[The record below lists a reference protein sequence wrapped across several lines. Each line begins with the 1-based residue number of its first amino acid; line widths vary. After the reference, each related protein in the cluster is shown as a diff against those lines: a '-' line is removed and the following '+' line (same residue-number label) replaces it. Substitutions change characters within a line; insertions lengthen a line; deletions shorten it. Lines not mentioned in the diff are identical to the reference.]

1 MKKNRWQDWLNMLL
15 GAWLFASP
23 WLLKY
28 VDQFPRAAWSAWIS
42 SAAIVLFAILALT
55 IPKAAEEIANA
66 LLGIWVAVSPWV
78 IGFAANKDATI
89 NAIFVGLLVLL
100 LAIWAAEFG
109 SNVENWRNND
119 RHPA

>member
-28 VDQFPRAAWSAWIS
+28 AADLPRAAWSAWIS
-42 SAAIVLFAILALT
+42 GAAIVLFAAIALY
-55 IPKAAEEIANA
+55 IPKVVEEIANA

-78 IGFAANKDATI
+78 IGFAASRDVTTNT
-89 NAIFVGLLVLL
+89 LLVGVLVAL

-109 SNVENWRNND
+109 HHAGKWHNNK

>member
-28 VDQFPRAAWSAWIS
+28 ADDLPRAAWSAWIS
-42 SAAIVLFAILALT
+42 GVAIVLFAAFALT
-55 IPKAAEEIANA
+55 IPKAVEEIANA
-66 LLGIWVAVSPWV
+66 LLGVWVAVSPWV

-89 NAIFVGLLVLL
+89 NAIFVGVLVLL
-100 LAIWAAEFG
+100 LAIWAVEFG
-109 SNVENWRNND
+109 TNVEKWRNND

>member
-23 WLLKY
+23 WVLKY
-28 VDQFPRAAWSAWIS
+28 ADDFPRAAWSAWIS
-42 SAAIVLFAILALT
+42 GAAIVLFAAFALYL
-55 IPKAAEEIANA
+55 PKAVEEIANA

-78 IGFAANKDATI
+78 IGFAANRDVTT
-89 NAIFVGLLVLL
+89 NALLVGVLVAL

-109 SNVENWRNND
+109 HNIGKWHNNYG
-119 RHPA
+119 HPA

>member
-28 VDQFPRAAWSAWIS
+28 ANDLPRAAWSAWIS
-42 SAAIVLFAILALT
+42 GAAIVLFAAIALY
-55 IPKAAEEIANA
+55 IPQAVEEIANV
-66 LLGIWVAVSPWV
+66 LLGVWVAASPWV
-78 IGFAANKDATI
+78 LEFAANRNITT
-89 NAIFVGLLVLL
+89 NALLVGVFVAL
-100 LAIWAAEFG
+100 LAIWAAKFG
-109 SNVENWRNND
+109 HNVGKWDNNN

>member
-28 VDQFPRAAWSAWIS
+28 ADELPRAAWSAWIS
-42 SAAIVLFAILALT
+42 GAAIALLAAIALP
-55 IPKAAEEIANA
+55 IPKAVEEIANA
-66 LLGIWVAVSPWV
+66 LLGVWVGVSPWV
-78 IGFAANKDATI
+78 IGFSANRDVTT
-89 NAIFVGLLVLL
+89 NAIFVGILVAL
-100 LAIWAAEFG
+100 LAVWAAEFG
-109 SNVENWRNND
+109 HDIRKWHNNN

>member
-28 VDQFPRAAWSAWIS
+28 ADDLPRAAWSAWIS
-42 SAAIVLFAILALT
+42 GAAIVLFAAFALY
-55 IPKAAEEIANA
+55 IPKAAEEIVNA
-66 LLGIWVAVSPWV
+66 LLGVWVAVSPWV
-78 IGFAANKDATI
+78 LGFAANRDVTT
-89 NAIFVGLLVLL
+89 NAIFVGVLVAL

-109 SNVENWRNND
+109 HKVGKWHNHN